1 MRCGI
6 EFEYLIVDIAGPEA
20 ERIRDFSNLPFPW
33 ISAVLTDK
41 PGCDDPTLA
50 TGDLGIKRGYW
61 YLEGDERFHADGRFR
76 TLEVKGVE
84 IRTPPAA
91 SVAGALDKLLEI
103 ESQLAVRL
111 AENGLG
117 LGIVGFN
124 PERPRYDF
132 TPPLN
137 PWEQQL
143 RQAHRAY
150 DGSQVSTLSYG
161 PDINLSMP
169 GWTPEQALLASSK
182 LNHYAPY
189 ILPFSFSSPFYAG
202 RRWPGSSKRTFERA
216 GRRPTVK
223 LFLDDAALARLAP
236 TSRLVHPARLAV
248 EAGRIEFKA
257 FDAQPS
263 FALLAACCHLLEG
276 ICRSEELDGQLA
288 EQLGNQQGQAGEH
301 IDIALYQ
308 RAAQAGFADNEISR
322 GAGQVLAHAKAA
334 LEQAGKPAAAAALAP
349 LEALLAERLTPAHA
363 LLASHRQGGPM
374 YKPGGLA
381 SASPAFPSLSE
392 PLCEHA

>member
-6 EFEYLIVDIAGPEA
+6 EFEYLMVDIAGPEA
-20 ERIRDFSNLPFPW
+20 GRIRDFSNLPFPW
-33 ISAVLTDK
+33 ISAVLADK

-84 IRTPPAA
+84 IRTPPAT
-91 SVAGALDKLLEI
+91 SVDDALAKLLEI

-111 AENGLG
+111 GENGLG

-169 GWTPEQALLASSK
+169 GWTAEQALQASRK

-202 RRWPGSSKRTFERA
+202 RRWTGSSKRTFERA

-276 ICRSEELDGQLA
+276 ICRSDELG
-288 EQLGNQQGQAGEH
+288 EQLGKHSEH

-322 GAGQVLAHAKAA
+322 VAGQVLAHAKAA

-349 LEALLAERLTPAHA
+349 LEALLEERLTPAHA

-381 SASPAFPSLSE
+381 ADSPAFPFFTE

>member
-6 EFEYLIVDIAGPEA
+6 EFEYLIIDIAGPQA
-20 ERIRDFSNLPFPW
+20 GRIRDFGNLPFPW
-33 ISAVLTDK
+33 ISDLLADK
-41 PGCDDPTLA
+41 PGCDDPALA
-50 TGDLGIKRGYW
+50 TGDLGIKSGYW
-61 YLEGDERFHADGRFR
+61 YLEGDERFHDDGSFR

-91 SVAGALDKLLEI
+91 SVAGALAKLLEI

-111 AENGLG
+111 AENDLG

-137 PWEQQL
+137 PWEREL

-150 DGSQVSTLSYG
+150 DGSQISTLSYG

-169 GWTPEQALLASSK
+169 GWSAEQALEAARK
-182 LNHYAPY
+182 LNYYAPC
-189 ILPFSFSSPFYAG
+189 ILPFSFSSPFFAG
-202 RRWPGSSKRTFERA
+202 HRWPGCSKRTFERA
-216 GRRPTVK
+216 GLRPTVK
-223 LFLDDAALARLAP
+223 LFLDDEALARLAP
-236 TSRLVHPARLAV
+236 TSRQVYPTRLPS

-276 ICRSEELDGQLA
+276 ICRSDELTGQS
-288 EQLGNQQGQAGEH
+288 ENVE
-301 IDIALYQ
+301 IERYQ
-308 RAAQAGFADNEISR
+308 RAAQAGFADQNLCDQ
-322 GAGQVLAHAKAA
+322 AGEVLAKARAA
-334 LEQAGKPAAAAALAP
+334 LLLAGKQASAAALAP
-349 LEALLAERLTPAHA
+349 LDILLSNRLTPAQA
-363 LLASHRQGGPM
+363 LIDLYRQGGPM

-381 SASPAFPSLSE
+381 LPTQT
-392 PLCEHA
+392 LCEHA

>member
-6 EFEYLIVDIAGPEA
+6 EFEYLLVDIAGPEA
-20 ERIRDFSNLPFPW
+20 GRIRDFANLPFPR
-33 ISAVLTDK
+33 ISDLLADK
-41 PGCDDPTLA
+41 PGCDDPALA

-61 YLEGDERFHADGRFR
+61 YLEGDERFHADGSFR

-103 ESQLAVRL
+103 ERQLAVRL

-117 LGIVGFN
+117 LAIVGFN

-132 TPPLN
+132 SPPLN
-137 PWEQQL
+137 PWEQEL

-150 DGSQVSTLSYG
+150 DGAQVSTLSYG

-169 GWTPEQALLASSK
+169 GWTAEQALQASRK

-223 LFLDDAALARLAP
+223 LFLDDAALARLTP
-236 TSRLVHPARLAV
+236 TSRLVHPARLPS

-276 ICRSEELDGQLA
+276 ICRSDELT
-288 EQLGNQQGQAGEH
+288 EHGEH

-308 RAAQAGFADNEISR
+308 RTAQAGFADREISR
-322 GAGQVLAHAKAA
+322 LAGEILVHARAA

-349 LEALLAERLTPAHA
+349 LFDLLDARQTPAHA
-363 LLASHRQGGPM
+363 LLASHRQGWPM

-381 SASPAFPSLSE
+381 SASPAFPSPSE
-392 PLCEHA
+392 SLCEHA

>member
-6 EFEYLIVDIAGPEA
+6 EFEYLMVDIAGPDA
-20 ERIRDFSNLPFPW
+20 GRIRDFSNLPFPW
-33 ISAVLTDK
+33 ISAVLADK

-137 PWEQQL
+137 PWEEQL

-169 GWTPEQALLASSK
+169 DWTPEQALLASRK

-276 ICRSEELDGQLA
+276 ICRSDQLPGQSEE
-288 EQLGNQQGQAGEH
+288 
-301 IDIALYQ
+301 IDVERYQ
-308 RAAQAGFADNEISR
+308 RAAQAGFADQDLSAMAGEVLTKAR
-322 GAGQVLAHAKAA
+322 AALDGAGKH
-334 LEQAGKPAAAAALAP
+334 AAAAALAP
-349 LEALLAERLTPAHA
+349 LDILLANRLTPAQA
-363 LLASHRQGGPM
+363 LLDVHRQGGPR

-381 SASPAFPSLSE
+381 VAAPQ
-392 PLCEHA
+392 HALFTTSTCKNA